1 MSVIGLFMGAPS
13 AGTHRDAGMR
23 AGKNR
28 RNTSAAPQAF
38 CGLFPGRGT
47 RGALETSAL
56 AGRLGRSPH
65 AEPESHRMSEDASAR
80 MLQDT
85 LADRF
90 GERIPVD
97 PGLTGL
103 AELAAMAG
111 HRSFRR
117 FRPQPLSRD
126 ALRLLCA
133 CALSAPSKSDLQQ
146 GDIVIVEDKA
156 VRKRIAAAIT
166 DMPWIADAPAFLV
179 FVANGARVP
188 AIAGM
193 RGKPFP
199 NDHLDLFFNAV
210 ADAAIVLA
218 TFIRAAEAAG
228 LGCCPISAIRDH
240 AALVSELLALPDKVV
255 PVAGLCVGWP
265 AEQRDITPRL
275 GLDAT
280 VHHGRF
286 DQSDLAAQDRRLR
299 SPPARPTGRLR
310 ANAIRSASARR
321 RCMAGRRKRRGNMPS
336 RCGPTSAR
344 SCAPRAFKPGLAPSR
359 YANRARARSRAF
371 VASTSRSRGGL
382 AVSSERAAGGRRRPP
397 RRPRG

>member
-1 MSVIGLFMGAPS
+1 
-13 AGTHRDAGMR
+13 
-23 AGKNR
+23 
-28 RNTSAAPQAF
+28 
-38 CGLFPGRGT
+38 
-47 RGALETSAL
+47 
-56 AGRLGRSPH
+56 
-65 AEPESHRMSEDASAR
+65 MSEDASAR

-156 VRKRIAAAIT
+156 VQKRIAAAIT

-255 PVAGLCVGWP
+255 PVAGLCLGWP

-275 GLDAT
+275 GLGAT

-286 DQSDLAAQDRRLR
+286 DQSDLARKIDDYDRRR
-299 SPPARPTGRLR
+299 EAYRPFARQRDPQRFGTAPVYGWSEDKARQYAEPLR
-310 ANAIRSASARR
+310 ADF
-321 RCMAGRRKRRGNMPS
+321 G
-336 RCGPTSAR
+336 
-344 SCAPRAFKPGLAPSR
+344 
-359 YANRARARSRAF
+359 AF
-371 VASTSRSRGGL
+371 V
-382 AVSSERAAGGRRRPP
+382 RAKGFRLE
-397 RRPRG
+397 